1 MFWFLCPI
9 VVREGER
16 KRKTPLISIIWFH
29 IPFLFKFAHYLALS
43 NEALPLSL
51 SLTSILKRL
60 QRSYS
65 LVHFVAMVAASMLD
79 LLLSMW
85 VLN

>member
-1 MFWFLCPI
+1 M
-9 VVREGER
+9 
-16 KRKTPLISIIWFH
+16 KH
-29 IPFLFKFAHYLALS
+29 
-43 NEALPLSL
+43 SL
-51 SLTSILKRL
+51 YLTSILKQL

-85 VLN
+85 VLD